1 VSAPGAPVAPA
12 ELEAAA
18 ARLAAVQARIES
30 ACRRSGRDPGQV
42 TVVGACK
49 RQPLHRIAAA
59 VLAGVGELGA
69 NYVQEA
75 RDVQPALEALLEPHR
90 VAPPRWRMIGHL
102 QRNKVRTAVGLFDAI
117 DTVDRAAVAEEIE
130 KRAAP
135 LGRTIDVCL
144 QIDLSGE
151 STKSGA
157 PAEAAR
163 GLLEACAALPH
174 VRVVG
179 LMTMPAADPERARAA
194 FARLRG
200 LRDTLRE
207 APGGE
212 CLDVLSMGMSGD
224 LETAVEEGAT
234 HVRIGT
240 ALFGERAPAG
250 AGR

>member
-1 VSAPGAPVAPA
+1 MSAPAPSITPA

-18 ARLAAVQARIES
+18 ERLAAVRERIAA
-30 ACRRSGRDPGQV
+30 ACRRSGRDPAQV

-49 RQPLHRIAAA
+49 RQPLERVAAA
-59 VLAGVGELGA
+59 VVAGLGELGA

-75 RDVQPALEALLEPHR
+75 RDVQPALEALLDRHGVPL
-90 VAPPRWRMIGHL
+90 PRWRMIGHL
-102 QRNKVRTAVGLFDAI
+102 QRNKVRLAVGLFDAI
-117 DTVDRAAVAEEIE
+117 DTVDRAALAEEIE

-135 LGRTIDVCL
+135 LDRTIEVCL

-157 PAEAAR
+157 PPEAAR
-163 GLLEACAALPH
+163 ALVEACAPLSH

-179 LMTMPAADPERARAA
+179 LMTMPEADPERARAA

-207 APGGE
+207 APGGDRLE
-212 CLDVLSMGMSGD
+212 FLSMGMSGD
-224 LETAVEEGAT
+224 LEAAVEEGAT